1 MACLLAVLVVAFPR
15 IAIVLLY
22 FFTNFFSGI
31 YHSFLIPILG
41 FVFLPLTLIA
51 YTYLLDAHMPVNS
64 VSSLVV
70 LFIAIILD
78 LGLVGGATR
87 RGGGRGKSSTRSQGA
102 RLYGADQRTPARA
115 ASGVPECVE

>member
-41 FVFLPLTLIA
+41 LIFLPLTLIA

-64 VSSLVV
+64 VSSLVI

-87 RGGGRGKSSTRSQGA
+87 RRG
-102 RLYGADQRTPARA
+102 
-115 ASGVPECVE
+115 